1 MGLEICRQL
10 ASHGVTVVLS
20 ARDEEKGVAAL
31 EKLKGSGL
39 SEHVLFHQLDVAE
52 PSSVASLADFIN
64 TQFGKLDILNVQVN
78 NAAITGYI
86 LDESVRASFL
96 SGEQKMEWSE
106 AQSLM
111 TQTDSLAEECLQ
123 INYHGAKRMVEAL
136 VPFLH
141 LSDSARIV
149 NVSSILGKLKF
160 VRNEWAQGVLLDDE
174 SLTEERVEEV
184 LKEFMK
190 DFKEG
195 ELVAKNWPS
204 KHSAYVLGKA
214 ALNAYTKILA
224 KRYPRFIV
232 NSLCPG
238 YVKTDM
244 NCRTGILTV
253 EEGAENA
260 VRLALL
266 PNNGPSGFFFL
277 QNEVSSL

>member
-1 MGLEICRQL
+1 MAESSNFLAIKRYAVVTGANRGMGLEICRQL

-31 EKLKGSGL
+31 R
-39 SEHVLFHQLDVAE
+39 
-52 PSSVASLADFIN
+52 SS
-64 TQFGKLDILNVQVN
+64 KVN

-96 SGEQKMEWSE
+96 SGEKPLEVTHLCAKSFSSKEQKMEWSE

-111 TQTDSLAEECLQ
+111 IQTDSLAEECLQ